1 VITAKVVHSPATI
14 SVAVRP
20 QVRDAAAKVV
30 QPRPDDPKPPSLE
43 TTAIIPP
50 TVRVI
55 DMEDVDMANS
65 VFENGNILI
74 YDPMTEMFAIQ
85 QFNMGLVSNTAY
97 DGGTF

>member
-30 QPRPDDPKPPSLE
+30 QPRPDDPK
-43 TTAIIPP
+43 
-50 TVRVI
+50 
-55 DMEDVDMANS
+55 ANS